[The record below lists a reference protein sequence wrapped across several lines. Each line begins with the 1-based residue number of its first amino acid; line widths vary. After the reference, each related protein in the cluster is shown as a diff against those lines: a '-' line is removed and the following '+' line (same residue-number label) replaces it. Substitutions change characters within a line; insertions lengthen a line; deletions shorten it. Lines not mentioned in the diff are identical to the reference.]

1 MNTKMNWDAHIQCY
15 LSSGLSA
22 SGYCKQS
29 GIKAHE
35 FTYHYKKYRQEKN
48 NSKISI
54 ESMSQM
60 VPVKIKE
67 SVSKRDGEFEIA
79 FPNGCR
85 CLVSVPFN
93 EEAMSTIIKLLKS

>member
-1 MNTKMNWDAHIQCY
+1 MNTKINWDTHIQSY
-15 LSSGLSA
+15 LSSGLSVP
-22 SGYCKQS
+22 GYCKQA
-29 GIKAHE
+29 GIKAHQ
-35 FTYHYKKYRQEKN
+35 FKYHYKKYRQEKN
-48 NSKISI
+48 NPKISI

-67 SVSKRDGEFEIA
+67 SVSKRDGDFEIA

-93 EEAMSTIIKLLKS
+93 EEAISTIIKLLQS